1 MMQSIK
7 ACFGLL
13 EMYLELVFT
22 TTEGIL
28 LAIAFA
34 AVILLL
40 IVAKRMKHLWLW
52 IAQWLLEIGSIA
64 YALACLGQAL
74 REDSVAGLYV
84 GFSAIMISM
93 ILSVLSMCSFFSG
106 RKKE

>member
-40 IVAKRMKHLWLW
+40 IVAKR
-52 IAQWLLEIGSIA
+52 
-64 YALACLGQAL
+64 
-74 REDSVAGLYV
+74 
-84 GFSAIMISM
+84 
-93 ILSVLSMCSFFSG
+93 
-106 RKKE
+106 

>member
-1 MMQSIK
+1 MQSIK
-7 ACFGLL
+7 ACFSLV

-22 TTEGIL
+22 TTEGIVL
-28 LAIAFA
+28 TIAFA

-52 IAQWLLEIGSIA
+52 IAQWLLEIVSIV
-64 YALACLGQAL
+64 YALACLGQAF

-93 ILSVLSMCSFFSG
+93 ILSVLSLYAFFV
-106 RKKE
+106 RRQKA

>member
-64 YALACLGQAL
+64 YALVCLGRAFAA
-74 REDSVAGLYV
+74 DSVAGIYV
-84 GFSAIMISM
+84 GFPAIVICI
-93 ILSVLSMCSFFSG
+93 ILGAVSLYAFFT
-106 RKKE
+106 RQTNA